1 MPHTASDN
9 YILYAEDNVTDYT
22 FFERAFKKVSPRM
35 DLKHVANG
43 KLARNFLLQQVKDAR
58 PLPRALVLDIKM
70 PGLTGLELLKY
81 IREQDALHNLP
92 VIILSASEERRDMEE
107 AYAQRTNAYLVKPG
121 RYSELRQM
129 VQTIAE
135 FWLHFNRIPT

>member
-1 MPHTASDN
+1 
-9 YILYAEDNVTDYT
+9 
-22 FFERAFKKVSPRM
+22 M
-35 DLKHVANG
+35 DLHHVANG
-43 KLARNFLLQQVKDAR
+43 KLARDFLLRQIEHER

-81 IREQDALHNLP
+81 IREKDALHNLP

-129 VQTIAE
+129 VHTIAE